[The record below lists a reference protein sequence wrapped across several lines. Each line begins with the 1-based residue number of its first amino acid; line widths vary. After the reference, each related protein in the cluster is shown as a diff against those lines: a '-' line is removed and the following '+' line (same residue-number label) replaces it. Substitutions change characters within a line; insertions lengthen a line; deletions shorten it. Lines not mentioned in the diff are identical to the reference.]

1 MTGIIIFILKAVLFL
16 LIPISFIGFGIKKVD
31 YDFTFKLNKKCLFSL
46 IPLAVFILSSAVV
59 IIPANSVGVRYSALN
74 GTSKKTLNEGVHII
88 VPFVDKVYEID
99 TTVQERTDKDV
110 SVQTKD
116 AQWVKMEV
124 NVKYQVSKENAFKV
138 YKGYKT
144 LDNLNKNIIGN
155 YAQDAFNSV
164 CSEYNV
170 IDILGEKRNE
180 ILNKTTEVLNGK
192 FKSEGVT
199 LKALT
204 IKDIDAGEAI
214 EKAISDEAVAKK
226 EVETAKQK
234 QEKAKTEAETK
245 LIEAQG
251 EADANKVKTKQ
262 LTDQILLEQWIEKW
276 NGELPKVA
284 GENGVIIDINEL
296 LKEASK

>member
-1 MTGIIIFILKAVLFL
+1 MNILK
-16 LIPISFIGFGIKKVD
+16 IIGFIILIVLGLGLFIYKGINNDEEK
-31 YDFTFKLNKKCLFSL
+31 FKYKNSCLLGVVPIL
-46 IPLAVFILSSAVV
+46 IAFAMMSVAIV
-59 IIPANSVGVRYSALN
+59 PANTVGVKYSMIG

-284 GENGVIIDINEL
+284 GENGVMIDINEL

>member
-1 MTGIIIFILKAVLFL
+1 MIMNIIVFILKAILVIAGLVFIVGSFYNYKEERWVKKPNKLFL
-16 LIPISFIGFGIKKVD
+16 VGLLSLFIFAGTLCISF
-31 YDFTFKLNKKCLFSL
+31 
-46 IPLAVFILSSAVV
+46 
-59 IIPANSVGVRYSALN
+59 IPANSVGVRWSIFN
-74 GTSKKTLNEGVHII
+74 GTSENTLNEGIALKGPLDKIYII
-88 VPFVDKVYEID
+88 S

-144 LDNLNKNIIGN
+144 LENLKTNIIGN
-155 YAQDAFNSV
+155 YAQEALNKI

-180 ILNKTTEVLNGK
+180 VVTRTTELLKDK
-192 FKSEGVT
+192 FLEEGIN

-204 IKDIDAGEAI
+204 IKDVDAGEAI
-214 EKAISDEAVAKK
+214 EKAIEDEAIAKK
-226 EVETAKQK
+226 AVETAKQN

-245 LIEAQG
+245 LIEAEG
-251 EADANKVKTKQ
+251 EAKANAVKTKE
-262 LTDQILLEQWIEKW
+262 LTKEILLEEWIKKW

-284 GENGVIIDINEL
+284 GEDGVMIDLNDL
-296 LKEASK
+296 LK

>member
-1 MTGIIIFILKAVLFL
+1 MGILK
-16 LIPISFIGFGIKKVD
+16 LI
-31 YDFTFKLNKKCLFSL
+31 
-46 IPLAVFILSSAVV
+46 VV
-59 IIPANSVGVRYSALN
+59 IILVIIGIVVFVIKGAKDDHFKYNKSCLLGIIPIALALGLMSVAVVPANTVGVKYSMIG

-144 LDNLNKNIIGN
+144 LENLNTNIIGN

-284 GENGVIIDINEL
+284 GEKGIMIDINEL

>member
-1 MTGIIIFILKAVLFL
+1 MNIILVILRVVLVIIGFVLVIGSFCNLKEEKWERKPNKLIIAGLLCLCIFMGTLC
-16 LIPISFIGFGIKKVD
+16 ISFI
-31 YDFTFKLNKKCLFSL
+31 
-46 IPLAVFILSSAVV
+46 
-59 IIPANSVGVRYSALN
+59 PANCVGVRWSIFN
-74 GTSKKTLNEGVHII
+74 GTSENTLDEGIAFKG
-88 VPFVDKVYEID
+88 PLDKIYTIS
-99 TTVQERTDKDV
+99 TTVQERTDKEV

-144 LDNLNKNIIGN
+144 LENLNKNIIGN
-155 YAQDAFNSV
+155 YAQEELNKV

-180 ILNKTTEVLNGK
+180 VVTRATDSLKEK
-192 FKSEGVT
+192 FLEEGIN

-204 IKDIDAGEAI
+204 IKDVDAGEAI
-214 EKAISDEAVAKK
+214 EKAIEDEAIAKK
-226 EVETAKQK
+226 AVETAKQN

-245 LIEAQG
+245 LIEAEG
-251 EADANKVKTKQ
+251 EAQANAVKTKE
-262 LTDQILLEQWIEKW
+262 LTKEILMEQWIKKW

-284 GENGVIIDINEL
+284 SEDGVMIDLNEL
-296 LKEASK
+296 TK